1 MSLQRMNTFW
11 GNSDYQSFLGRLLGS
26 SFWVPRQRERENR
39 DGGACLFS
47 LWKKRFLLNCLLSCL
62 SCPCMCN
69 AAFSNTCTLPKAIC
83 CRKSFH
89 IAHAVSVHSEKPF
102 PLPFIPPLA
111 GYRQES
117 VLSRRNTSSQQPG
130 QVCCWQT
137 SRFLHESSPTT
148 LLHLPAAIFSI
159 LGSWNVGYNQN
170 LMLKSITQTCSS
182 CKCMQPSR
190 CVCTCVTYMH
200 MERSSTI
207 SCVEPKLTH

>member
-1 MSLQRMNTFW
+1 MSQQRMNTFW

-26 SFWVPRQRERENR
+26 SFWVPRQRENR

-89 IAHAVSVHSEKPF
+89 IAHAVSVQKPF

-111 GYRQES
+111 G
-117 VLSRRNTSSQQPG
+117 RRANSQ
-130 QVCCWQT
+130 VK
-137 SRFLHESSPTT
+137 SAADK
-148 LLHLPAAIFSI
+148 LPAFFMS
-159 LGSWNVGYNQN
+159 LRRRR
-170 LMLKSITQTCSS
+170 S
-182 CKCMQPSR
+182 CICQRPYFR
-190 CVCTCVTYMH
+190 F
-200 MERSSTI
+200 
-207 SCVEPKLTH
+207 